1 MFITSYQASLFNYAY
16 SIFLERINSFSKI
29 ISKEEEEN
37 DIWKWLKTRPKFK
50 IEEIIAQTGPNQF
63 YLLSLKT
70 IHKIFKKICPKVDYN
85 MIMNDYYSLNPK
97 QKPQKIEINL
107 DNNQINSFYGK
118 LIHFDVLSKHAFNQI
133 YLIKKGAEEYFVS
146 KTDQYGGFYFTKKET
161 KFNHVVE
168 H

>member
-1 MFITSYQASLFNYAY
+1 
-16 SIFLERINSFSKI
+16 
-29 ISKEEEEN
+29 
-37 DIWKWLKTRPKFK
+37 
-50 IEEIIAQTGPNQF
+50 
-63 YLLSLKT
+63 
-70 IHKIFKKICPKVDYN
+70 
-85 MIMNDYYSLNPK
+85 MNDYYSLNPK